1 MTLAVPDS
9 TPPAIDPPE
18 ARVVLLAHLG
28 SPRTWSTRRRE
39 SPGWSTECFTSAWA
53 GRCPPIRTATRWSST
68 RT

>member
-1 MTLAVPDS
+1 MRRTAVGWSIGTMTLAVPDS

-39 SPGWSTECFTSAWA
+39 SPG
-53 GRCPPIRTATRWSST
+53 
-68 RT
+68 